1 MKKHSIKP
9 TFSELLDAACRDMPD
24 PDALKPYLLSK
35 LKEKFPSAASGI
47 ELEPSALVWERSKQM
62 IVNKLQLDAYL
73 QDLRWTSITG
83 ALLERVLYE
92 KPKSVPAF
100 LIELLAKGDV
110 AAAGP
115 AEDEDDLAATR
126 MQAATRGRKAR
137 KAQKE
142 KKEQN
147 SAATKM
153 QARQRG
159 KKARDKRKKREPE
172 VEVPEAADA
181 SEQVESAEA
190 QMREAEEEAAAAAVM
205 DDDKAATKMQA
216 IQRGK
221 QARKKKNQ

>member
-9 TFSELLDAACRDMPD
+9 TFSDLLDSACRDMPE
-24 PDALKPYLLSK
+24 PESLKPYLLSK

-47 ELEPSALVWERSKQM
+47 EVEPSAVAWERYKQM
-62 IVNKLQLDAYL
+62 IVNKVQLTTYL
-73 QDLRWTSITG
+73 EDLRWASITG

-115 AEDEDDLAATR
+115 DEDEDELAATR
-126 MQAATRGRKAR
+126 MQAMQRGRKTR

-147 SAATKM
+147 DAATKM

-159 KKARDKRKKREPE
+159 KKARDKKRKPEPE

-181 SEQVESAEA
+181 TEQVESAEA

-221 QARKKKNQ
+221 QARAKKNK